1 MFFEASVRTRSLLG
15 FRHFRVERAERAH
28 ELPELDDTVPLQVKE
43 VEHPV
48 GKEIRSFAGP
58 EQGELEFFLHP
69 DTIRR
74 EATPLLL

>member
-15 FRHFRVERAERAH
+15 FRRFRVERAERAH

-48 GKEIRSFAGP
+48 RKEIRSFAGP
-58 EQGELEFFLHP
+58 EQGELEFFLHQ
-69 DTIRR
+69 DTLRR
-74 EATPLLL
+74 ERTPLLL